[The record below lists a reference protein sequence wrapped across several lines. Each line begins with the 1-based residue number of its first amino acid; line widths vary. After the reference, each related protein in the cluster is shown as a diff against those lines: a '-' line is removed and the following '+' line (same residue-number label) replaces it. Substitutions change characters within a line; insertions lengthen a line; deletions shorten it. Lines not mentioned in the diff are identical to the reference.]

1 VRENSQG
8 GKGGGY
14 EVIYIFGKG
23 HLGSALADY
32 FSDCGQ
38 DMMVFGRN
46 CWPDKFREEDT
57 IINCAGSYNMED
69 DVDIMKR
76 DNLDFPIELKKKSNG
91 ANFIQIGSWA
101 EENGSNSNYASSK
114 KMATSHIMKH
124 GGHVCMTC
132 AIWGGPYES
141 PKKFMMSFMRA
152 MSEKRPY
159 HIWYPFLRRDY
170 VHIDTF
176 CEAIGEL
183 STHKDYDLRY
193 FATGRMRSFW
203 EIYNLAR
210 DITGMNW
217 LEVEFSDDVTT
228 RTGYDWHVPAP
239 YFEDTFREDFKREWG
254 KLCE

>member
-1 VRENSQG
+1 
-8 GKGGGY
+8 
-14 EVIYIFGKG
+14 VIYIFGKG

-91 ANFIQIGSWA
+91 AN
-101 EENGSNSNYASSK
+101 

-141 PKKFMMSFMRA
+141 PKKFMMSFMKA
-152 MSEKRPY
+152 MAEKRAY

-183 STHKDYDLRY
+183 SRHRDYDLRY

-217 LEVEFSDDVTT
+217 FEVEFSDDVTT

-239 YFEDTFREDFKREWG
+239 YFEDTFREDFKKEWK